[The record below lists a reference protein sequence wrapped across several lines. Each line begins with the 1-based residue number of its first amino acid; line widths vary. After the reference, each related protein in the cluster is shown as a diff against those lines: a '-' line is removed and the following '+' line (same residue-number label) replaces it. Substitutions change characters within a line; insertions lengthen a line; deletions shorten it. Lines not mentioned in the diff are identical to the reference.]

1 MSHHEHKSKAP
12 AVVRV
17 GLLTVSDTRTAD
29 DDESGRFLREI
40 SERRG
45 HTVVG
50 QRIVCD
56 EATPIVAA
64 VSEFVA
70 ARAEAVLVSGGT
82 GLAPRDVTIE
92 ALEPI
97 FEKRIDGFGELF
109 RALSFRAIGAPAMLS
124 RAVAG
129 VHRGVVIFVM
139 PGSPAAVK
147 LAMEDLVL
155 PELAHAVSIARS
167 EMKTQSQAS

>member
-1 MSHHEHKSKAP
+1 MSHHDHKSKAP
-12 AVVRV
+12 ETVRV
-17 GLLTVSDTRTAD
+17 GLLTVSDTRTTD
-29 DDESGRFLREI
+29 NDEGGRSLREMC
-40 SERRG
+40 ERRG
-45 HTVVG
+45 HVVVA

-70 ARAEAVLVSGGT
+70 SRAEAVLVTGGT
-82 GLAPRDVTIE
+82 GLAPRDITIE
-92 ALEPI
+92 AIAPL

-109 RALSFRAIGAPAMLS
+109 RALSFRAIGSSAMLS
-124 RAVAG
+124 RAAAG
-129 VHRGVVIFVM
+129 VHRGVVVFVM

-155 PELAHAVSIARS
+155 PELAHAVSIARRG
-167 EMKTQSQAS
+167 